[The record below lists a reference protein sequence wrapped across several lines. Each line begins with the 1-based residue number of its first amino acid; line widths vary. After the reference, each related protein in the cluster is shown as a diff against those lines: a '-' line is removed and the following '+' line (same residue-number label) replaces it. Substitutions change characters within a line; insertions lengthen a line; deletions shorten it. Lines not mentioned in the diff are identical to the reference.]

1 MEIVY
6 SLKKHNWSIG
16 ATEKFTQI
24 EIGPCWSGAT
34 GTNQIIVGVHK
45 CSNARGEQ
53 PTTLAITGA
62 LRLGLFHSQ

>member
-6 SLKKHNWSIG
+6 VLKKNNWSIDSIG
-16 ATEKFTQI
+16 KFIQI
-24 EIGPCWSGAT
+24 EIGPCWSGAPR
-34 GTNQIIVGVHK
+34 TNQIIVGVHK

-62 LRLGLFHSQ
+62 LRLGLFHR